1 MSTKFDV
8 LVKVFTNH
16 KNLKYF
22 MFIKQLNKRQSK
34 WVQFLADFN
43 FVIIYLLEKFNEK
56 ANALTKRID
65 NVLNKK
71 NNRQKQQFQ
80 TLLLVDQF
88 DKSLFAIELTLV
100 FETNRLQLMQK
111 MHDQLA
117 FNYLEINKT
126 IKLLKRNYTW
136 SRLTQDVKQYIRNC
150 HICKRTKAFKKK
162 YQELLHSLFVLNRF

>member
-1 MSTKFDV
+1 M
-8 LVKVFTNH
+8 
-16 KNLKYF
+16 
-22 MFIKQLNKRQSK
+22 
-34 WVQFLADFN
+34 
-43 FVIIYLLEKFNEK
+43 IIYLFEKSNEK
-56 ANALTKRID
+56 ANALMKRAD
-65 NVLNKK
+65 NVFDKK

-126 IKLLKRNYTW
+126 IKLLKRNYT
-136 SRLTQDVKQYIRNC
+136 
-150 HICKRTKAFKKK
+150 
-162 YQELLHSLFVLNRF
+162 